1 MTGNGDDAA
10 LVVGVDLGGTKI
22 EAALVDAGGR
32 IVTSQRRAT
41 QAERGFDRV
50 IDNVA
55 ACVGKCLD
63 KASGPVRGVGIGVAG
78 QIERDSGVIQFA
90 PNLMGWS
97 DLPIKARLETA
108 LALPVVVVNDVRAA
122 TYGEWRYGAGQ
133 GTDDLVCCIVGTGIG
148 GGVVTGGRLLE
159 GCHNIAGELGHMTI
173 VAGGR
178 QCHCRN
184 QGCFEAYAGGWG
196 IEARTREVIS
206 DEPEFGKRL
215 IELAG
220 SIEAISAATVTA
232 SYLEGDPLARRIV
245 AETGHYL
252 AAGLVGIINIFN
264 PCLLIL
270 GGGVIDGLPEYIALA
285 EPEIR
290 RHILGKSDE
299 LRIVTT
305 ALGNKSAVIGA
316 AALARSCFGPS
327 TDRRDDVNKV
337 KGGISDGK

>member
-1 MTGNGDDAA
+1 MTASSGDAS
-10 LVVGVDLGGTKI
+10 LMVGVDLGGTKI
-22 EAALVDAGGR
+22 EAALVDTEGR

-50 IDNVA
+50 VDNIAV
-55 ACVGKCLD
+55 CVQKCLD
-63 KASGPVRGVGIGVAG
+63 KATGPVLGMGIGVAG

-90 PNLMGWS
+90 PNLMGWY
-97 DLPIKARLETA
+97 DLPIKARLEAA
-108 LALPVVVVNDVRAA
+108 LAMPVVVINDVRAA
-122 TYGEWRYGAGQ
+122 TYGEWQYGAGQ
-133 GTDDLVCCIVGTGIG
+133 GTNDLVCCIVGTGIG

-159 GCHNIAGELGHMTI
+159 GCHNIAGELGHMTL

-196 IEARTREVIS
+196 IKARTQEAMR
-206 DEPEFGKRL
+206 DEPGAGQRL

-220 SIEAISAATVTA
+220 SLEAISAATVTA
-232 SYLEGDPLARRIV
+232 AYLEGDPLARRIV

-270 GGGVIDGLPEYIALA
+270 GGGVIDGLPEYVTLA

-290 RHILGKSDE
+290 RHILGVSDE

-305 ALGNKSAVIGA
+305 ALGNKSAAIGA
-316 AALARSCFGPS
+316 AALAWSCLSG
-327 TDRRDDVNKV
+327 
-337 KGGISDGK
+337 